1 MTPENPQTPQSP
13 DNANPYA
20 PPTARVDDI
29 APVYEERELAE
40 RLTRLWAALIDGAIQ
55 LLIAVPLTIFVLGG
69 YSDDPG
75 VIELARNTLIG
86 ALLFLALN
94 GVLLARH
101 GQTIGKRLMKIRI
114 VRSNGRQ
121 ASLAHLL
128 ALRYLPV
135 WLVTVIPVVGI
146 AIVMINPLFIFRD
159 SRKCLHDN
167 IADTIVIKA

>member
-1 MTPENPQTPQSP
+1 MTPENPQTP

-40 RLTRLWAALIDGAIQ
+40 RLTRLWAYLIDTAV
-55 LLIAVPLTIFVLGG
+55 LLVIAVPLMFLFGGFSESPGLGETVRQTVIG
-69 YSDDPG
+69 MG
-75 VIELARNTLIG
+75 V
-86 ALLFLALN
+86 FLALN

-101 GQTIGKRLMKIRI
+101 GQTFGKRLMKIRI
-114 VRSNGRQ
+114 VRSNGVR
-121 ASLAHLL
+121 ASLGHLVG
-128 ALRYLPV
+128 LRYLPL
-135 WLVTVIPVVGI
+135 WLVSAIPFVG
-146 AIVMINPLFIFRD
+146 AAVGLVNALLIFRD